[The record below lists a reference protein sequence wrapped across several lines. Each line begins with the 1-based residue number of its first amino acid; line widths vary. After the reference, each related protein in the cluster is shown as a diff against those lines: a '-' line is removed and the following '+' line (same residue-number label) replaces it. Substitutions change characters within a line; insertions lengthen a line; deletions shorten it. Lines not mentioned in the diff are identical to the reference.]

1 MKNTSKTP
9 CIVTVTDGI
18 SPTSMPYNEFVLYRL
33 GKYPNERQIIIQLF
47 EKGIDGDFGIPADVG
62 FFSLGMNVASIW
74 RTIQTIEKK
83 YEVKAY
89 HIHEGKSVIL
99 FSVATL
105 LTRRRKVVYTL
116 HSTYRNYPLHNKIFS
131 FCASLLANYVI
142 CVSETSY
149 KYYPSVLKFLKG
161 KNATSIQNGVDEDR
175 INSVATTEI
184 AANDVF
190 TLIYV
195 ARLVPLK
202 RHYFLIEI
210 LRELPNV
217 RLVLIGKGPLDGELK
232 ILAKQKGVENQVE
245 FKGALPREKVYE
257 SLMNADLYVSTS
269 SYEGLPIG
277 VLEAMGCGTACLVSD
292 IEQHCEIARK
302 CPSLFTLPLESGLW
316 IDKIKELQC
325 MDNKNLLRIGEQ
337 NREQV
342 FKYFTLKQMHD
353 NYDKIYNSLK
363 K

>member
-33 GKYPNERQIIIQLF
+33 AKYPHERQIIIQLF
-47 EKGIDGDFGIPADVG
+47 EKGIDGDFEIPANVG

-74 RTIQTIEKK
+74 RTIKAIERE
-83 YEVKAY
+83 YDVKAY

-149 KYYPSVLKFLKG
+149 KYYPSVLKFFRGG
-161 KNATSIQNGVDEDR
+161 KATSIQNGVDEDR
-175 INSVATTEI
+175 INGVTITKNADK
-184 AANDVF
+184 DVF

-195 ARLVPLK
+195 ARLVSLK
-202 RHYFLIEI
+202 RHYFLIDI

-217 RLVLIGKGPLDGELK
+217 RLVLIGKGPLDEELK
-232 ILAKQKGVENQVE
+232 LLAKQNGVASQVE
-245 FKGALPREKVYE
+245 FRGAVPREKVYE
-257 SLMNADLYVSTS
+257 SLMNANLYVSTS

-277 VLEAMGCGTACLVSD
+277 VLEAMGCGTPCLVSD

-316 IDKIKELQC
+316 IEKIKELQC
-325 MDNKNLLRIGEQ
+325 MDKRTLLRIGEQ
-337 NREQV
+337 SRMQV
-342 FKYFTLKQMHD
+342 FKHFTLRQMHE
-353 NYDKIYNSLK
+353 NYNKIYNSL
-363 K
+363 